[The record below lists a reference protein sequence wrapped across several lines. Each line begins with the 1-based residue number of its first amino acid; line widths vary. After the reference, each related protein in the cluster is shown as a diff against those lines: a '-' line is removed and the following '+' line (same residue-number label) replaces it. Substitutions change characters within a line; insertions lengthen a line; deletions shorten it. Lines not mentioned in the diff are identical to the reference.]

1 MKYTVGANGFIV
13 HSCYTFFICYPRPST
28 GITDTER
35 NSELRLDIEQ
45 DCKTVKKTSMN
56 FTDIFKGKNLVALI
70 AAVIV
75 CVLLSVFGVPKIAIY
90 VVMFALGC
98 NNKNFAQW
106 VEEKIIIP
114 FKRLM

>member
-1 MKYTVGANGFIV
+1 MVLLFIV
-13 HSCYTFFICYPRPST
+13 VIHFLFVIPDLLLVVL
-28 GITDTER
+28 IL
-35 NSELRLDIEQ
+35 NVIVNLDWIAN
-45 DCKTVKKTSMN
+45 KIVKLLKTSMN

>member
-1 MKYTVGANGFIV
+1 MKYTVGAMVFIV

-56 FTDIFKGKNLVALI
+56 FTDIFKGKNLIALI
-70 AAVIV
+70 AAVVV
-75 CVLLSVFGVPKIAIY
+75 CVLLSAFGVPKIAIY

-106 VEEKIIIP
+106 VEDKIIIP
-114 FKRLM
+114 FKRLV

>member
-1 MKYTVGANGFIV
+1 MKYTVGAMVFIV

-75 CVLLSVFGVPKIAIY
+75 CVLLSVLGVPKIAIY
-90 VVMFALGC
+90 VVMLALGC

>member
-1 MKYTVGANGFIV
+1 MKYTVGAMVFIV

-75 CVLLSVFGVPKIAIY
+75 CVLLSVFGAPKIAIY
-90 VVMFALGC
+90 VVVFALGC

>member
-1 MKYTVGANGFIV
+1 MKYTVGAMVFIV

-56 FTDIFKGKNLVALI
+56 FTDIFEGKNLVALI

-98 NNKNFAQW
+98 NNKNFAQC

>member
-1 MKYTVGANGFIV
+1 
-13 HSCYTFFICYPRPST
+13 
-28 GITDTER
+28 
-35 NSELRLDIEQ
+35 
-45 DCKTVKKTSMN
+45 MN

-70 AAVIV
+70 AAVIG
-75 CVLLSVFGVPKIAIY
+75 VLLSVFGVPKIAIY

>member
-1 MKYTVGANGFIV
+1 MVLLFIV
-13 HSCYTFFICYPRPST
+13 VIHFLFVIPDLLLVVL
-28 GITDTER
+28 IL
-35 NSELRLDIEQ
+35 NVIVNLDWIAN
-45 DCKTVKKTSMN
+45 KIVKLLKTSMN

-114 FKRLM
+114 FKRLV

>member
-1 MKYTVGANGFIV
+1 MKYTVGAMVFIV
-13 HSCYTFFICYPRPST
+13 HSCYTFFICYPRPS
-28 GITDTER
+28 TDTER

>member
-1 MKYTVGANGFIV
+1 MVFIV

-56 FTDIFKGKNLVALI
+56 FTDIFKGKNLAALI